1 MLVRVSPDYYGTFG
15 AKIGCS
21 IKALTRNDPPF
32 EIEDTLAD
40 EHIRNGVLIVA
51 TADGAP
57 SLAGSSPEAGHRA
70 VTERKAEKGDD
81 WKARAKAL
89 GINTFGKKKAEVM
102 KLIEEAEK
110 GGADDEAEDI
120 GAEIIDDGEQLPDF
134 GAMEPQ

>member
-15 AKIGCS
+15 AKLGCS

-32 EIEDTLAD
+32 EIDNTLAD

-51 TADGAP
+51 TADDALSSG
-57 SLAGSSPEAGHRA
+57 GSSPEAEHQA
-70 VTERKAEKGDD
+70 VTEQKADKGED

-89 GINTFGKKKAEVM
+89 GINTFGKKKAEVLR
-102 KLIEEAEK
+102 LIEEVQASEEEVE
-110 GGADDEAEDI
+110 DDL

-134 GAMEPQ
+134 DAIEPQ